1 MITDIPTQRPATPLL
16 DEIDSPSDLKGL
28 SLVQLQQLADE
39 LRLYLLFCVG
49 QTGGHLGGGLGV
61 VELTL
66 AIHHLLDTPNDHLV
80 WDVGHQAYPHKILT
94 GRREAMLNIRQ
105 REGLTPFPDRAESIY
120 DCFGTGHSSTSISAV
135 LGMAIADTLQGND
148 RKAVAVI
155 GDGALTAGQAFEALN
170 HAAHTDANLLVILND
185 NDMSISPNQGGL
197 ATYLAKNLREQAPTN
212 PVMPLFEALNF
223 EYSGPIDGNDLSQ
236 LIPAL
241 KQSLSQ
247 TGPQFLHIRTRKG
260 FGFKP
265 AEEDPV
271 GYHAITKLEKPST
284 IGTPNLKYSDQFG
297 QWICDTAASDP
308 RVVAITPAMR
318 EGSGLVQF
326 ADQYP
331 TRYFDVAIAEQHA
344 ATFAA
349 GLAVGGMKPVLAIYS
364 TFLQRALDQVIHD
377 IALQNLDCLIAVD
390 RAGLVGEDG
399 PTHSGIF
406 DIPMLRSLPE
416 VVIMTPSTLN
426 EQQQMLTLGYQYN
439 GCAVV
444 RYPRGE
450 GVKSKALLAPLAMG
464 QSRLVRVG
472 KGGVILNFG
481 PLLPVAEQVADQLN
495 LGLIDMRFVKPI
507 DESRLKEL
515 VNTYSHFVTLEDGVI
530 AGGAG
535 SAVNEWLTNN
545 GQTISC
551 LNLGIPDRWIEHA
564 TRDEQLQDAGLD
576 ADSIRGQIEHF
587 LQA

>member
-1 MITDIPTQRPATPLL
+1 MITEIPTQRPVTPLL
-16 DEIDSPSDLKGL
+16 DQIDSPSDLKGL
-28 SLVQLQQLADE
+28 ERVQLQQLADE

-66 AIHHLLDTPNDHLV
+66 ALHHLLNTPEDHLV

-94 GRREAMLNIRQ
+94 GRRDAMLNIRQ

-120 DCFGTGHSSTSISAV
+120 DSFGTGHSSTSISAI
-135 LGMAIADTLQGND
+135 LGMAIADTLQGLN

-170 HAAHTDANLLVILND
+170 HAAHTHANLLVILND

-212 PVMPLFEALNF
+212 RVMPLFEALNF
-223 EYSGPIDGNDLSQ
+223 EYSGPIDGNDLNQ

-241 KQSLSQ
+241 EQSLNQ

-271 GYHAITKLEKPST
+271 GYHAITKLEKPSE
-284 IGTPNLKYSDQFG
+284 ISAPNPKYSDQFG
-297 QWICDTAASDP
+297 QWICETAANDD
-308 RVVAITPAMR
+308 RIVAITPAMK

-326 ADQYP
+326 ANQFP

-344 ATFAA
+344 ATFTA
-349 GLAVGGMKPVLAIYS
+349 GLSVGGMKPVLAIYS

-399 PTHSGIF
+399 PTHSGIY
-406 DIPMLRSLPE
+406 DIPMLRTLPE
-416 VVIMTPSTLN
+416 VVIMTPSTLD
-426 EQQQMLTLGYQYN
+426 EQQQMLTLGHHYN

-450 GVKSKALLAPLAMG
+450 GINSEAPLEPFAIG
-464 QSRLVRVG
+464 QSRSIRIGERAVV
-472 KGGVILNFG
+472 LNFG
-481 PLLPVAEQVADQLN
+481 PLLALAKQVADQLD
-495 LGLIDMRFVKPI
+495 LGLVDMRFVKPL
-507 DESRLKEL
+507 DEVALSKL
-515 VNTYSHFVTLEDGVI
+515 VNTYSQFITLEDGVI

-535 SAVNEWLTNN
+535 SAVNEWLANS
-545 GQTISC
+545 GHTITC

-576 ADSIRGQIEHF
+576 TDSIRVEIESF
-587 LQA
+587 LQT

>member
-1 MITDIPTQRPATPLL
+1 MITQIPTHRPACPLL
-16 DEIDSPSDLKGL
+16 DQIDSPDDLKGL

-39 LRLYLLFCVG
+39 LRVYLLFCVG

-61 VELTL
+61 VELTIAL
-66 AIHHLLDTPNDHLV
+66 HHLLNTPEDHLV

-94 GRREAMLNIRQ
+94 GRRDGMLNIRQ
-105 REGLTPFPDRAESIY
+105 QEGLTPFPDRAESIY

-135 LGMAIADTLQGND
+135 LGMAIADKLQSIN

-170 HAAHTDANLLVILND
+170 HAAHTHADLLVILND

-197 ATYLAKNLREQAPTN
+197 ATYLAKNLRERAPTN

-223 EYSGPIDGNDLSQ
+223 EYSGPIDGNDLT
-236 LIPAL
+236 LLLPAL
-241 KQSLSQ
+241 EQSLSRS
-247 TGPQFLHIRTRKG
+247 GPQFLHVRTRKG

-271 GYHAITKLEKPST
+271 GYHAITKLEKPTANSA
-284 IGTPNLKYSDQFG
+284 PNLKYSDQFG
-297 QWICDTAASDP
+297 QWICDAAARDA
-308 RVVAITPAMR
+308 RVVAVTPAMR
-318 EGSGLVQF
+318 EGSGLVEF
-326 ADQYP
+326 ANQYP

-344 ATFAA
+344 ATFTA
-349 GLAVGGMKPVLAIYS
+349 GLAAGGMKPILAIYS

-406 DIPMLRSLPE
+406 DIPMLRTLPE
-416 VVIMTPSTLN
+416 VVIMTPSSLD
-426 EQQQMLTLGYQYN
+426 EQQKMLTLGYQN
-439 GCAVV
+439 SGCAVV
-444 RYPRGE
+444 RYPRGK
-450 GVKSKALLAPLAMG
+450 GIKSETQLEQFELG
-464 QSRLVRVG
+464 QSRTVRVG
-472 KGGVILNFG
+472 KRAVILNFG
-481 PLLPVAEQVADQLN
+481 PLLHTAEQVANELD
-495 LGLIDMRFVKPI
+495 LGLVDMRFVKPL
-507 DESRLKEL
+507 DETTLNKL
-515 VNTYSHFVTLEDGVI
+515 VRTYSCFITLEDGVV

-535 SAVNEWLTNN
+535 SAVNEWLTKHQKN
-545 GQTISC
+545 TAC

-576 ADSIRGQIEHF
+576 TDSIRVQIKGF
-587 LQA
+587 IQA

>member
-16 DEIDSPSDLKGL
+16 DQIDSPSDLKGL
-28 SLVQLQQLADE
+28 NLGQLQQLAGE

-66 AIHHLLDTPNDHLV
+66 ALHYLLETPEDHLV

-94 GRREAMLNIRQ
+94 GRRDEMLNIRQ
-105 REGLTPFPDRAESIY
+105 REGLTPFPDQAESVY
-120 DCFGTGHSSTSISAV
+120 DSFGTGHSSTSISAI
-135 LGMAIADTLQGND
+135 LGMAIADQLQGIN

-197 ATYLAKNLREQAPTN
+197 ATYLEKNLREQALTN

-223 EYSGPIDGNDLSQ
+223 DYSGPIDGNDLDL

-241 KQSLSQ
+241 ETSLSKE
-247 TGPQFLHIRTRKG
+247 GPQFLHVRTRKG

-271 GYHAITKLEKPST
+271 GYHAITKLEKPVVNSR
-284 IGTPNLKYSDQFG
+284 PNIKYSDQFG
-297 QWICDTAASDP
+297 QWVCDTAALDS
-308 RVVAITPAMR
+308 RLVAVTPAMK
-318 EGSGLVQF
+318 EGSGLVPF
-326 ADQYP
+326 ANEFPD
-331 TRYFDVAIAEQHA
+331 RFFDVAIAEQHA

-349 GLAVGGMKPVLAIYS
+349 GLATGGMKPVLAIYS

-377 IALQNLDCLIAVD
+377 IALQNLDCLIAID

-406 DIPMLRSLPE
+406 DIPMLRTLPE
-416 VVIMTPSTLN
+416 VIIMTPSTLD
-426 EQQQMLTLGYQYN
+426 EQQQMLSLGYQYS
-439 GCAVV
+439 GCAAV

-450 GVKSKALLAPLAMG
+450 GVKNETPLAPFAIG
-464 QSRLVRVG
+464 QSRLIRIG
-472 KGGVILNFG
+472 KRAVMLNFG
-481 PLLPVAEQVADQLN
+481 PLLPAAKQVSDQLD
-495 LGLIDMRFVKPI
+495 LGLIDMRFVKPL
-507 DESRLKEL
+507 DEKALIEL
-515 VNTYSHFVTLEDGVI
+515 VNTYSSFITLEDGTL

-535 SAVNEWLTNN
+535 SAVNEWLLKK
-545 GQTISC
+545 GHTIAC

-564 TRDEQLQDAGLD
+564 TRDEQLLDAGLD
-576 ADSIRGQIEHF
+576 AHSIQKQIEHF
-587 LQA
+587 LKA

>member
-1 MITDIPTQRPATPLL
+1 MITEIPTQRPVTPLL
-16 DEIDSPSDLKGL
+16 DQIDSPSDLKGL
-28 SLVQLQQLADE
+28 EQAQLQQLADE

-66 AIHHLLDTPNDHLV
+66 ALHHLLNTPEDHLV

-120 DCFGTGHSSTSISAV
+120 DSFGTGHSSTSISAV
-135 LGMAIADTLQGND
+135 LGMAIADTLQGLN

-170 HAAHTDANLLVILND
+170 HAAHTHANLLVILND

-212 PVMPLFEALNF
+212 RVMPLFEALNF
-223 EYSGPIDGNDLSQ
+223 EYSGPIDGNDLNQ

-241 KQSLSQ
+241 KQSLNQ

-271 GYHAITKLEKPST
+271 GYHAITKLEKPSE
-284 IGTPNLKYSDQFG
+284 ISAPNPKYSDQFG
-297 QWICDTAASDP
+297 QWICDTAANDH
-308 RVVAITPAMR
+308 RIVAITPAMK

-326 ADQYP
+326 ANQFP

-344 ATFAA
+344 ATFTA
-349 GLAVGGMKPVLAIYS
+349 GLSVGGMKPVLAIYS

-399 PTHSGIF
+399 PTHSGIY
-406 DIPMLRSLPE
+406 DIPMLRTLPE
-416 VVIMTPSTLN
+416 VVIMTPSTLD
-426 EQQQMLTLGYQYN
+426 EQQQMLTLGHHYN

-450 GVKSKALLAPLAMG
+450 GINSETPLEPFAIG
-464 QSRLVRVG
+464 QSRSIRIGERAVV
-472 KGGVILNFG
+472 LNFG
-481 PLLPVAEQVADQLN
+481 PLLALAKQVADQWD
-495 LGLIDMRFVKPI
+495 LGLVDMRFVKPL
-507 DESRLKEL
+507 DEVALSKL
-515 VNTYSHFVTLEDGVI
+515 VNTYSQFITLEDGVI

-535 SAVNEWLTNN
+535 SAVNEWLANS
-545 GQTISC
+545 GHTITC

-576 ADSIRGQIEHF
+576 TDSIRVEIESF
-587 LQA
+587 LQT

>member
-1 MITDIPTQRPATPLL
+1 MITQIPTQRPVTPLL
-16 DEIDSPSDLKGL
+16 DQIDSPSDLKGL
-28 SLVQLQQLADE
+28 GLVQLQQLADE
-39 LRLYLLFCVG
+39 LRLYMLFCVG

-66 AIHHLLDTPNDHLV
+66 ALHHLLNTPEDHLV

-94 GRREAMLNIRQ
+94 GRREGMLNIRQ
-105 REGLTPFPDRAESIY
+105 QEGLTPFPDRAESIY
-120 DCFGTGHSSTSISAV
+120 DSFGTGHSSTSISAV
-135 LGMAIADTLQGND
+135 LGMAIADKLQGFN

-170 HAAHTDANLLVILND
+170 HAAHTHANLLVILND

-223 EYSGPIDGNDLSQ
+223 EYSGPIDGNDLHQ

-241 KQSLSQ
+241 EQSLSQ

-271 GYHAITKLEKPST
+271 GYHAITKLENPST
-284 IGTPNLKYSDQFG
+284 VSTPNLKYSDQFG
-297 QWICDTAASDP
+297 RWICNSAEQDN
-308 RVVAITPAMR
+308 RLVAITPAMK

-326 ADQYP
+326 AKQYP
-331 TRYFDVAIAEQHA
+331 DRYFDVAIAEQHA
-344 ATFAA
+344 ATFTA

-364 TFLQRALDQVIHD
+364 TFLQRAFDQVIHD
-377 IALQNLDCLIAVD
+377 IALQNLDCLIAID

-406 DIPMLRSLPE
+406 DIPMLRTLPE
-416 VVIMTPSTLN
+416 VVVMTPSTLD
-426 EQQQMLTLGYQYN
+426 EQQQMLNLGYQYK
-439 GCAVV
+439 GCAAV

-450 GVKSKALLAPLAMG
+450 GVKSETPLEPFTIG
-464 QSRLVRVG
+464 QSRSIRVG
-472 KGGVILNFG
+472 KRAVILNFG
-481 PLLPVAEQVADQLN
+481 PLLQVAEKIANQLD
-495 LGLIDMRFVKPI
+495 LGLIDMRFVKPL
-507 DESRLKEL
+507 DETALLKL
-515 VNTYSHFVTLEDGVI
+515 VNTYSCFITLEDGVI
-530 AGGAG
+530 TGGAG
-535 SAVNEWLTNN
+535 SAVNEWLAKQELTL
-545 GQTISC
+545 SC

-576 ADSIRGQIEHF
+576 TQAIKERIERF

>member
-1 MITDIPTQRPATPLL
+1 MITQIPTQRPATPML
-16 DEIDSPSDLKGL
+16 DQIDSPKDLKGL
-28 SLVQLQQLADE
+28 SLIELQQLADE

-66 AIHHLLDTPNDHLV
+66 ALHHLLNTPDDHLV

-94 GRREAMLNIRQ
+94 GRRSGMLNIRQ

-135 LGMAIADTLQGND
+135 LGMAIADKLQGIN

-170 HAAHTDANLLVILND
+170 HAAHTHADLLVILND

-197 ATYLAKNLREQAPTN
+197 ATYLAKNLRERAPTN

-223 EYSGPIDGNDLSQ
+223 EYSGPIDGNDLT
-236 LIPAL
+236 LLLPAL
-241 KQSLSQ
+241 EQSLSRS
-247 TGPQFLHIRTRKG
+247 GPQFLHVRTRKG

-271 GYHAITKLEKPST
+271 GYHAITKLEKPSANSA
-284 IGTPNLKYSDQFG
+284 PNLKYSDQFG
-297 QWICDTAASDP
+297 QWICNTAANDP
-308 RVVAITPAMR
+308 RIVAVTPAMR
-318 EGSGLVQF
+318 EGSGLVPF
-326 ADQYP
+326 ANQYP
-331 TRYFDVAIAEQHA
+331 DRYFDVAIAEQHA
-344 ATFAA
+344 ATFTA

-406 DIPMLRSLPE
+406 DIPMLRTLPD
-416 VVIMTPSTLN
+416 VVIMTPSSLD
-426 EQQQMLTLGYQYN
+426 EQQQMLTLGYQYS

-450 GVKSKALLAPLAMG
+450 GIQSETQLEHFELG
-464 QSRLVRVG
+464 QSRCARVG
-472 KGGVILNFG
+472 KQAVILNFG
-481 PLLPVAEQVADQLN
+481 PLLPAAEQVASQLD
-495 LGLIDMRFVKPI
+495 LGLVDMRFVKPL
-507 DESRLKEL
+507 DEARLQRL
-515 VNTYSHFVTLEDGVI
+515 VNTYSKFITIEDGVI

-535 SAVNEWLTNN
+535 SAVNEWLIKRGENT
-545 GQTISC
+545 SC
-551 LNLGIPDRWIEHA
+551 LYLGIPDRWIEHA
-564 TRDEQLQDAGLD
+564 TREEQLQDAGLD
-576 ADSIRGQIEHF
+576 TQAIKERIESF

>member
-1 MITDIPTQRPATPLL
+1 MITQIPTQRPTTPLL
-16 DEIDSPSDLKGL
+16 DQISSPTDLKGL
-28 SLVQLQQLADE
+28 SLIQLQQLADE

-61 VELTL
+61 VELTIAL
-66 AIHHLLDTPNDHLV
+66 HYLMNTPDDHLV

-94 GRREAMLNIRQ
+94 GRREGMLNIRQ

-120 DCFGTGHSSTSISAV
+120 DSFGTGHSSTSISAV
-135 LGMAIADTLQGND
+135 LGMAIADKLKGIS

-170 HAAHTDANLLVILND
+170 HAAHTHADLLVILND

-197 ATYLAKNLREQAPTN
+197 ATYLAKNLRERAPTN

-223 EYSGPIDGNDLSQ
+223 EYSGPIDGNDLT
-236 LIPAL
+236 LLLPAL
-241 KQSLSQ
+241 EQSLSR
-247 TGPQFLHIRTRKG
+247 TGPQFLHVRTRKG

-271 GYHAITKLEKPST
+271 GYHAITKMEKPSK
-284 IGTPNLKYSDQFG
+284 ISTPNLKYSDQFG
-297 QWICDTAASDP
+297 QWICQTATNDH
-308 RVVAITPAMR
+308 RVVAVTPAMR
-318 EGSGLVQF
+318 EGSGLVPF
-326 ADQYP
+326 AKQYP
-331 TRYFDVAIAEQHA
+331 DRYFDVAIAEQHA
-344 ATFAA
+344 ATFTA
-349 GLAVGGMKPVLAIYS
+349 GLSVGGMKPVLAIYS
-364 TFLQRALDQVIHD
+364 TFLQRALDQIIHD

-406 DIPMLRSLPE
+406 DIPMLRTLPD
-416 VVIMTPSTLN
+416 VVIMTPSTLD
-426 EQQQMLTLGYQYN
+426 EQQQMLTLGHQYN

-450 GVKSKALLAPLAMG
+450 GVENDSPSAPFTLG
-464 QSRLVRVG
+464 QSRSIRVG
-472 KGGVILNFG
+472 EHAVVLNFG
-481 PLLPVAEQVADQLN
+481 TLLPAAEQVAAQLN
-495 LGLIDMRFVKPI
+495 LGLIDMRFVKPL
-507 DESRLKEL
+507 DETVLDRL
-515 VNTYSHFVTLEDGVI
+515 VNTYSTFITLEDGVI

-535 SAVNEWLTNN
+535 SAVNEWLIKRGENT
-545 GQTISC
+545 SC

-564 TRDEQLQDAGLD
+564 ARDEQLQDAGLD
-576 ADSIRGQIEHF
+576 PHSIQKQIERF
-587 LQA
+587 LRA